1 MNTIKQISIK
11 KTNNEFW
18 EETSDSIVVEKPL
31 KIFINYELYT
41 VLMCTPSE
49 ALELVVGFLFSEDII
64 SSIDCIK
71 SIEEKYEDRV
81 CVVLNKDI
89 KVDFDS
95 VKASTSG
102 CGKGSVKFKFIEEG
116 GIKPIES
123 CYKFTIESILKFMK
137 EFNSKSELFK
147 QTGGVHSCCVCGN
160 DGINL
165 FSEDI
170 GRHNALDKV
179 IGKALMNNVKLRD
192 KLVMTT
198 GRISSDLIIKAAKA
212 GIPIIVSHS
221 APTDLAL
228 SIAEATNV
236 TVIGFARGNRMN
248 IYCGEE
254 RIFKRNNKLES

>member
-1 MNTIKQISIK
+1 MLMNTTKQISIK
-11 KTNNEFW
+11 RINNECS
-18 EETSDSIVVEKPL
+18 EEILDSIIVEKPL
-31 KIFINYELYT
+31 KIFINFELYT

-49 ALELVVGFLFSEDII
+49 ALELVIGFLFSEDII
-64 SSIDCIK
+64 SSFECIK
-71 SIEEKYEDRV
+71 SIEEKYGDRV

-89 KVDFDS
+89 QVDFDG
-95 VKASTSG
+95 VKATTSG

-123 CYKFTIESILKFMK
+123 YYKFTSESILKFMK

-147 QTGGVHSCCVCGN
+147 QTGGVHSSCICGE
-160 DGINL
+160 DGIDL

-179 IGKALMNNVKLRD
+179 IGKALMNNVKLKD
-192 KLVMTT
+192 KIVMTT
-198 GRISSDLIIKAAKA
+198 GRISSDLIIKAAKS

-228 SIAEATNV
+228 SIAETANL
-236 TVIGFARGNRMN
+236 TVIGFVRGHKMN

-254 RIFKRNNKLES
+254 RICT